1 MALIKSCQILV
12 KDYESAQ
19 KSQNLLKLLEG
30 GNEKISPVQFELYSA
45 AKQTLAI
52 TEICKKMENLPEY
65 DKLRLVSMEIL
76 NETSRPLNIDA
87 KVLDAWMKKLD
98 QVNSE
103 NLHSN
108 AQKSLNSLT
117 SIVVRY
123 SKFVPKDSEIKDGL
137 NEKFESAVMSETKSR
152 FLALQTVQKKI
163 AEFQIENKG
172 KPFFAMLI

>member
-1 MALIKSCQILV
+1 MV
-12 KDYESAQ
+12 KDYENAQ
-19 KSQNLLKLLEG
+19 KSQNLLKILEG
-30 GNEKISPVQFELYSA
+30 ENEKMSPVQFELYSA

-76 NETSRPLNIDA
+76 NETSKPLTIET

-98 QVNSE
+98 QVNHE

-117 SIVVRY
+117 SILVRY
-123 SKFVPKDSEIKDGL
+123 SRFVPKNSEIKDVL
-137 NEKFESAVMSETKSR
+137 NEKFESAVLSETESR